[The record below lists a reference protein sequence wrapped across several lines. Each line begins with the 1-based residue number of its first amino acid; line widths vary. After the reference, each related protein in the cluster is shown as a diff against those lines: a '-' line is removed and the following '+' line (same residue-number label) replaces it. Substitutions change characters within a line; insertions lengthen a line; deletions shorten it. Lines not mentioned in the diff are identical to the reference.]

1 MPNFTLTQVS
11 SGPKV
16 TGKSI
21 LDGFVKTV
29 GVSDKTL
36 KKSIQL
42 ENWAIVREKVQQ
54 LRNALLQRKSP
65 AQLYQE
71 MRQEHQQRDQL
82 QALLKAIQDNYQLQ
96 NQLYNANLEKAVP
109 DLVEDLRSDDPLTR
123 FLAVQAVGQRRLHLE
138 RTLIDL
144 LGDPILEV
152 RQASRAALARLSRG
166 TDFGPYPAATGLQV
180 ARAQSAWAEWLYLQD
195 PPAQRDEPMSP
206 TPQRKQS
213 LQTQTP

>member
-1 MPNFTLTQVS
+1 MPSFTTTQVT

-16 TGKSI
+16 TAKSV

-29 GVSDKTL
+29 GVSDKSL
-36 KKSIQL
+36 KKSIQQ
-42 ENWAIVREKVQQ
+42 ENWAIVRDKALQ

-96 NQLYNANLEKAVP
+96 NQLYNANLAKAVP

-144 LGDPILEV
+144 LGDPVFEV
-152 RQASRAALARLSRG
+152 RQAARAALARISRG
-166 TDFGPYPAATGLQV
+166 TDFGPYPTATGPQV
-180 ARAQSAWAEWLYLQD
+180 ARAQSAWMEWLYLQD
-195 PPAQRDEPMSP
+195 PPAQSDEPMSA
-206 TPQRKQS
+206 TPPRKES
-213 LQTQTP
+213 LQTQSP